1 MYQNVPMS
9 EGFHAVLFRIDQEL
23 ASAVQEAGC
32 ECGGRL
38 HRARYPRKPRGGI
51 DLGPEAGHR
60 LSFCCNQEG
69 CRRRRTPASVRFLGR
84 KVYLGAVV
92 LVASALDGS
101 ASPSERTKLLDLLG
115 VSRRTLRRW
124 QGWWRITF
132 VASPFWQV
140 ARGYLQDPLSIA
152 DLPQSLLEHFKG
164 SVRQRV
170 LRVLKWISPITIA
183 FSRKGLAF

>member
-1 MYQNVPMS
+1 MYQILPVDKRLH
-9 EGFHAVLFRIDQEL
+9 ELLFRIDLEL

-38 HRARYPRKPRGGI
+38 HSARYPRKPRGGVA
-51 DLGPEAGHR
+51 LGPESGHR

-92 LVASALDGS
+92 LAASALDGS

-124 QGWWRITF
+124 QSWWRSTF
-132 VASPFWQV
+132 AASPFWQI
-140 ARGYLQDPLSIA
+140 ARGLLQDPLSIA
-152 DLPQSLLEHFKG
+152 DFPQSLLDRFEG
-164 SVRQRV
+164 SARKRV
-170 LRVLKWISPITIA
+170 TAVLKWISPITVP
-183 FSRKGLAF
+183 FSRKGLVF